1 MSVVSISYMIVNFSF
16 SAVAIV
22 ALTPIITGPRAS
34 LARLSL
40 PLLTPA
46 TISKKGHRPPL
57 RIDLFDGRAIERY
70 GASKGRS
77 KEEIGP

>member
-1 MSVVSISYMIVNFSF
+1 
-16 SAVAIV
+16 
-22 ALTPIITGPRAS
+22 
-34 LARLSL
+34 
-40 PLLTPA
+40 LTPA